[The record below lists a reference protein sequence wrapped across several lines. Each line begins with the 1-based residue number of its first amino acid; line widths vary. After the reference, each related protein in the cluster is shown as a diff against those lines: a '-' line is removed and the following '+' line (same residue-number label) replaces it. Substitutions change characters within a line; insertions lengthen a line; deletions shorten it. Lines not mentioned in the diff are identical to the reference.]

1 MQIMRLAAFSLVV
14 MIQALTI
21 VTKTSGFNMGYLRQS
36 ALRPRNIPAS
46 RLFSHVRLPAN
57 DLSLDTNLLS
67 SQPDLVIGHL
77 QSRHSDPMTLDKVFA
92 VKDLHKERNALIFNG
107 DAAKNVRKTLSKE
120 IGVLMKQQKLD
131 EVAALKARVEA
142 AVQEASAAD
151 EKLVAI
157 EQSIHEICAS
167 LPNLLDDRY
176 LVQSIV

>member
-1 MQIMRLAAFSLVV
+1 MRLDAFSLVV